1 MATTPA
7 AQTPAV
13 KADDFDRK
21 EITRLFARVKDEMGG
36 LIHDAGRARPF
47 YAPTKEKAV
56 AKREAA
62 VKALQHLAD
71 QIDALKKEDN

>member
-1 MATTPA
+1 MANAPAPQSPA
-7 AQTPAV
+7 A
-13 KADDFDRK
+13 KADEFDRK

-36 LIHDAGRARPF
+36 LIHDAGRTRPF

-62 VKALQHLAD
+62 VKALHELAGK
-71 QIDALKKEDN
+71 IEALKKEDN